1 MLSLGASSITA
12 LPPPV
17 HYAAYSLAK
26 NQGET
31 PASRMLASAVRAT
44 ARGSGAGT
52 ARRGGE
58 DLGPALR
65 RAAEARRNPSE
76 RSIDLLV

>member
-1 MLSLGASSITA
+1 MVNLGANTVTA

-26 NQGET
+26 TQGET
-31 PASRMLASAVRAT
+31 PSSRMLASAVRAT
-44 ARGSGAGT
+44 PRGRGAGT

-58 DLGPALR
+58 DLGPALK
-65 RAAEARRNPSE
+65 RAAEARREPSPTSAVE
-76 RSIDLLV
+76 